1 MVDATPPPS
10 SSPAHHST
18 GVSSEKDIASV
29 KRVPE
34 VTLYLWQSI
43 LNLRPFKVQENCLVR
58 SPSKSLPQRAAEQQ
72 AQGHCETSPLRVPIN
87 VKTQNAESR
96 GGRGLRRGQEGP
108 EEPAAQLVSGPFS
121 HAQTTASRSSLLRV
135 CLLQLWLEYDTLFPN
150 GLLNSSAVASGH
162 ATDARGYLSLGRYR
176 IRSCRSWGSCLR
188 HISCALFQAYLNDH
202 STFIRYGRFS
212 FLACVC
218 LRPFGLPERSEG
230 VSC

>member
-1 MVDATPPPS
+1 MWDADS
-10 SSPAHHST
+10 S
-18 GVSSEKDIASV
+18 
-29 KRVPE
+29 R
-34 VTLYLWQSI
+34 
-43 LNLRPFKVQENCLVR
+43 
-58 SPSKSLPQRAAEQQ
+58 
-72 AQGHCETSPLRVPIN
+72 
-87 VKTQNAESR
+87 SR
-96 GGRGLRRGQEGP
+96 GGQRRGHEGP
-108 EEPAAQLVSGPFS
+108 EEPTAQYVSGPFQP
-121 HAQTTASRSSLLRV
+121 AQMAASSPSSLRV